1 MDSSS
6 IATKE
11 CGICGECKPVN
22 QFYTLPCPKKHSFCA
37 SCLDNEWKTK
47 VDGKCVPTC
56 PKCEPDDQIQFRFDM
71 SDVAEIDVILGKTN
85 EEKFADIRKLDES
98 MYNNFVAQNSV
109 KCYSCKEPEEL
120 ILCTPRMMTTICDCE
135 CPKCHNHTCSKCSEP
150 FHYNMT
156 CDEYKSVVQDYNDW
170 KMHYKVDR
178 AAARTQYYGDKGDY
192 DAKKADFEAE
202 KARIEAD
209 NAAYE
214 ADELALANEC
224 RLCPQCGRVISHVS
238 GCNLMVCGRDYHNT
252 SYKIVSGCGKK
263 FDFEQAKR
271 YEPKIQYKSVSEF
284 TSKMPTLDNM
294 IPHFEGYSCAICEK
308 PICGIRFGC
317 ANCPCTYI
325 CEDCEY
331 NRIKEHFDG
340 KHVMRLIY
348 DPNQP

>member
-1 MDSSS
+1 MGFSS

-11 CGICGECKPVN
+11 CDICKECKPVN

-47 VDGKCVPTC
+47 VDGNCVPTC

-85 EEKFADIRKLDES
+85 EEKFADIRKLDKF
-98 MYNNFVAQNSV
+98 MYDSFVAQNSV
-109 KCYSCKEPEEL
+109 KCYSCKEP
-120 ILCTPRMMTTICDCE
+120 ILCTPRMMQTICDCE
-135 CPKCHNHTCSKCSEP
+135 CPKCHNHTCSKCDRL

-156 CDEYKSVVQDYNDW
+156 CDEYDSVIQDYNDW
-170 KMHYKVDR
+170 KFHYKVDR
-178 AAARTQYYGDKGDY
+178 AAARYKYYGDKGDY

-202 KARIEAD
+202 KARIEAE

-214 ADELALANEC
+214 ADELEKQNTC
-224 RLCPQCGRVISHVS
+224 HLCPKCGRVIYHDN
-238 GCNLMVCGRDYHNT
+238 GCKYMVCGRDCDDVN
-252 SYKIVSGCGKK
+252 YKIVSGCG
-263 FDFEQAKR
+263 AKYTLDEAKH
-271 YEPKIQYKSVSEF
+271 YEAKIQYKSVSEF

-325 CEDCEY
+325 CEDCEF
-331 NRIKEHFDG
+331 NRIEEHFDD

>member
-11 CGICGECKPVN
+11 CDICKECKPVN

-178 AAARTQYYGDKGDY
+178 AAARYKYYDDKGDY

-214 ADELALANEC
+214 ADERKLANEC
-224 RLCPQCGRVISHVS
+224 YLCPQCGRVIYHAS
-238 GCNLMVCGRDYHNT
+238 GCSMMVCGRDYHATN
-252 SYKIVSGCGKK
+252 YKIRSGCGKE
-263 FDFEQAKR
+263 FTLDQAKHYEAKIR
-271 YEPKIQYKSVSEF
+271 YKPVSEF